1 MRKRKKRMSIQRR
14 IGVALMLAGF
24 MLLALSEEPYL
35 SDVISTGSF
44 LARAAWAGMLMAG
57 GYSLY
62 RPWMELEDDYERR
75 RRR

>member
-1 MRKRKKRMSIQRR
+1 MRKRKKRMSIQHR
-14 IGVALMLAGF
+14 IGAALMLAGI

-44 LARAAWAGMLMAG
+44 LVRAAWAVMLMAG

-62 RPWMELEDDYERR
+62 RPWVEPEGE
-75 RRR
+75 

>member
-24 MLLALSEEPYL
+24 ILLAFSEEPYL
-35 SDVISTGSF
+35 SDGISTGSF
-44 LARAAWAGMLMAG
+44 LVRAAWAVRLMAG

-62 RPWMELEDDYERR
+62 RPWVEPEGE
-75 RRR
+75 

>member
-1 MRKRKKRMSIQRR
+1 MRKRKRTKRMSIQRR

-24 MLLALSEEPYL
+24 MLLAFSEEPYL

-62 RPWMELEDDYERR
+62 RPWMEPEGE
-75 RRR
+75 

>member
-1 MRKRKKRMSIQRR
+1 MRKRKKRMSIQCR

-24 MLLALSEEPYL
+24 MLLAFSEEPYL

-44 LARAAWAGMLMAG
+44 LVRAAWAVILMVG

-62 RPWMELEDDYERR
+62 RPWVEPEDGYERR
-75 RRR
+75 RR

>member
-24 MLLALSEEPYL
+24 MLLVFSEEPYL

-44 LARAAWAGMLMAG
+44 LVRAAWAGMLMAG

-62 RPWMELEDDYERR
+62 RPWMEPEGE
-75 RRR
+75 